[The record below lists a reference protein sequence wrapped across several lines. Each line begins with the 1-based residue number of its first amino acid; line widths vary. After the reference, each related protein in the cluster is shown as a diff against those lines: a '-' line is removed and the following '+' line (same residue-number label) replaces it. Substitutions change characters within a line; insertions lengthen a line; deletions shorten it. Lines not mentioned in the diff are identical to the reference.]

1 MYTYCHLRMN
11 AFNLL
16 VLICVGL
23 FYLECSVCTRND
35 PVVTVKQGKLQGAID
50 TLYDGSTY
58 YGFKGIPYA
67 QAPLGQLRFRAPLPP
82 QSWKG
87 IRQATEYGSICAQ
100 NEGGPNS
107 VFQGSEDCLFLN
119 VFTKSLHGR
128 TPVMVFIHGGS
139 YLSGS
144 GNDDL
149 YGPKFLVQQ
158 DVVLVTLNYR
168 LEVLG
173 FLNVDTPEVP
183 GNAGMKDQVAA
194 LKWIKE
200 NIAKFG
206 GDPDNITIFGESSGA
221 CSVIHHIL
229 SPMTRGLFHK
239 VIAQSGTCI
248 HDWVVGEDSKSRA
261 FRVAKY
267 LGRDTKNTTELL
279 EFLRS
284 LPAANLTNLTSAT
297 YIDDEKY
304 IGLPTRF
311 VPVVE
316 KKFDNVEA
324 FLSENPL
331 NILQSKTIRKVPLML
346 GYNSAEAIIMIQDR
360 LGKLDIYNN
369 NPSYDVPRAIAEK
382 LTQEEI
388 NDMGK
393 RIRKFYIGDRLY
405 TKNDYKEI
413 ITMLSDVYFVYDT
426 HIFTYLYSKHNSPV
440 YMYRFSFESDLNV
453 FKNFTSMGLDLKGAC
468 HADELFYMFS
478 NNFTKDAYE
487 SQEKLKTYV
496 SKVTE
501 LWTDFAKTSNPTP
514 KNSSGAKWPVYTTKN
529 KKYLDINVQSTAGSF
544 AEKRNVEFWDSLYCE
559 AGLPCIRN
567 N

>member
-1 MYTYCHLRMN
+1 MYTYY
-11 AFNLL
+11 NLL
-16 VLICVGL
+16 FMFCVHL
-23 FYLECSVCTRND
+23 LYLGCTVCTKD
-35 PVVTVKQGKLQGAID
+35 EPIVSVKQGKLQGATD

-58 YGFKGIPYA
+58 YSFRGIPYA
-67 QAPLGQLRFRAPLPP
+67 KPPLGQLRFRAPLPP

-87 IRQATEYGSICAQ
+87 VRQATEYGSICAQ
-100 NEGGPNS
+100 NDGEPDS

-119 VFTKSLHGR
+119 VFTKYLHGR

-139 YLSGS
+139 YLAGS

-149 YGPKFLVQQ
+149 YGPKFLVHQ
-158 DVVLVTLNYR
+158 DVILVTLNYR

-173 FLNVDTPEVP
+173 FISVETPEVP

-221 CSVIHHIL
+221 CSVTHHIL

-239 VIAQSGTCI
+239 VIAQSGTSV
-248 HDWVVGEDSKSRA
+248 HDWAIGEGSKSRA
-261 FRVAKY
+261 FRVGKY
-267 LGRDTKNTTELL
+267 LGRDTRNTTELI

-284 LPAANLTNLTSAT
+284 LPAANLTNLTIAT
-297 YIDDEKY
+297 STYDEKY
-304 IGLPTRF
+304 RGLPERF
-311 VPVVE
+311 LPVVE

-324 FLSENPL
+324 FLSEYPL
-331 NILQSKTIRKVPLML
+331 DTLQSKRIRKVPLML

-369 NPSYDVPRAIAEK
+369 NPSYDVPREIAEK
-382 LTQEEI
+382 LTQEKM

-393 RIRKFYIGDRLY
+393 RIRKFYIGDREY

-413 ITMLSDVYFVYDT
+413 VTMLSDEHFVYDT
-426 HIFTYLYSKHNSPV
+426 HRFTYLYSKHNSPI
-440 YMYRFSFESDLNV
+440 YMYRFSFDTDLNV

-478 NNFTKDAYE
+478 NSYNKDAYE
-487 SQEKLKTYV
+487 SQEKLKNYV
-496 SKVTE
+496 SKVTK

-514 KNSSGAKWPVYTTKN
+514 DTCAGPKWPVYTTKN
-529 KKYLDINVQSTAGSF
+529 KGYLDINVQSTAGSF
-544 AEKRNVEFWDSLYCE
+544 AEKKRVEFWDTLYCE
-559 AGLPCIRN
+559 TGLPCIKN